1 MKVAEKDR
9 VIHGMLE
16 EEYRRC
22 KDALQSLQDKIE
34 RYPKGTL
41 NVRKKQHKGKEYSYH
56 YLVSREGGK
65 VVNRHVARES
75 IPPLRDQLKERDK
88 YKKEIQSYKKHVAYL
103 EGLLN
108 TSKSRRGRIE
118 GSSRHKPSR

>member
-9 VIHGMLE
+9 VVHGMLE

-75 IPPLRDQLKERDK
+75 IPPLQDQLK
-88 YKKEIQSYKKHVAYL
+88 SYKKRIAYL

-108 TSKSRRGRIE
+108 TSKSRRVRIE
-118 GSSRHKPSR
+118 DSSRHKPSR